1 MKIVKGASPPLSRR
15 ERVGYPLGEL
25 EVGDGLDI
33 PDDLG
38 DYENG
43 RSCREVSVR
52 NAVNYYR
59 KSNPGSAF
67 TIGMHPTKRNV
78 IRLVRT
84 A

>member
-1 MKIVKGASPPLSRR
+1 MKIVKGASPPLTRR
-15 ERVGYPLGEL
+15 RTFYPLSEL

-33 PDDLG
+33 PDDMG
-38 DYENG
+38 DYDTG

-52 NAVNYYR
+52 NAVNYFR
-59 KSNPGSAF
+59 RSNPEITFSVGV
-67 TIGMHPTKRNV
+67 HPTKHNV

>member
-1 MKIVKGASPPLSRR
+1 MKIIKGAAPPLVRR
-15 ERVGYPLGEL
+15 KGSYPLGEL
-25 EVGDGLDI
+25 DVGDGIDI

-43 RSCREVSVR
+43 RSCREISVR
-52 NAVNYYR
+52 NAVNFFR
-59 KSNPGSAF
+59 RTNPEVTF
-67 TIGMHPTKRNV
+67 TIGMHPTKREV